1 MKQFITI
8 LTIVGVLGFL
18 NLSARAA
25 EDPQIL
31 SFELLAKT
39 TYSQNPPP
47 IFPEELSKLEGQ
59 HVRISGFMLPFA
71 DTDKFEQLLL
81 VNSPGGCYFC
91 SAPSPN
97 AVVFVRRLATEP
109 PLKYTDD
116 LISFE
121 GILHLWNSKM
131 KDDDES
137 KSFFFTI
144 DDAKT
149 IKSSGSLSKEIN
161 WFRNKA
167 GLKYR

>member
-1 MKQFITI
+1 MKQLITI
-8 LTIVGVLGFL
+8 LTIIGIIGFL
-18 NLSARAA
+18 SISARAA
-25 EDPQIL
+25 EDPQTL

-39 TYSQNPPP
+39 TYSENPPP
-47 IFPEELSKLEGQ
+47 VFPAELSKLEGQ
-59 HVRISGFMLPFA
+59 RVRISGFMLPFA

-81 VNSPGGCYFC
+81 VNSVGGCYFC
-91 SAPSPN
+91 SPPSPT

-109 PLKYTDD
+109 PLKFTDD

-121 GILHLWNSKM
+121 GVLHLWNSKM

-149 IKSSGSLSKEIN
+149 IKSSGSLTEEIK
-161 WFRNKA
+161 WFKKKA
-167 GLKYR
+167 GLKYP